1 MCVDSTLKVYAL
13 IGYPPREALDLAFS
27 FAPIE
32 NLPGN
37 RRQMRSFA
45 AYDATGESGQGV

>member
-1 MCVDSTLKVYAL
+1 MRVDSTLKVYAL

-37 RRQMRSFA
+37 RRVGCIDKWSEM
-45 AYDATGESGQGV
+45 